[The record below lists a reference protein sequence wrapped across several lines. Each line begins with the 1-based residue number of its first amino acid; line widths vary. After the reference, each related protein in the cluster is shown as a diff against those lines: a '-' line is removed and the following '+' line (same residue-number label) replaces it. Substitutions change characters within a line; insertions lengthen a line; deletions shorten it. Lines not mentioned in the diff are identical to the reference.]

1 MEKLLSEPLVLNDS
15 RYELCIYTFTCDVP
29 ARDLLKETVQRTG
42 YYARERCTM
51 KGASIRGRIVYDR
64 TEKST
69 LRSNDTFM
77 SLGYADRALAR
88 TK

>member
-15 RYELCIYTFTCDVP
+15 RYELCIYTFTGDVP

-51 KGASIRGRIVYDR
+51 KGTRGRIVYDR

-69 LRSNDTFM
+69 LRSSDTFM